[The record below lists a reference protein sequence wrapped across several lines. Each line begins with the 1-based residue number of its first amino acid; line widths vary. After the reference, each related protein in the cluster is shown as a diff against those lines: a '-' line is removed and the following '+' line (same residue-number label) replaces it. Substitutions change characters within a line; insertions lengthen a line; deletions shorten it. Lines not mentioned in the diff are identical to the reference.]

1 MPPTGERWG
10 YLALFSSRALM
21 MSRAVAW
28 LHQSKIGLAG
38 LLLVP
43 LMLVSGC
50 TAHPSGQFTLTVSS

>member
-1 MPPTGERWG
+1 
-10 YLALFSSRALM
+10 M